1 MRCEYGYMEDYMKNE
16 RNPDNRER
24 ISDGLMIVGGLLLSA
39 GAGMVEPA
47 AGVIVAGIVSIVYG
61 IFVASGGRE

>member
-1 MRCEYGYMEDYMKNE
+1 MKNE